1 MKCTCFAFDFQHAS
15 DKVPPTGSGVKARVS
30 LEDVETSSTTTE
42 SSESFAADQRDIDD
56 LSKPSTG
63 KGSKKNNKQQASSK
77 IAAEAVKKSAV
88 AAATG
93 KQPSGKNSG
102 CKQATPVEKK
112 AVANCVKANNA
123 TAVAAGEKQV
133 TSVKANGA
141 TTKPGLV
148 KQKSTDGTD
157 GVGNGS
163 VSSSP
168 VLSSAANATPP
179 PFEPQQVLSMFLHS
193 IALKIKHSVVSGLS
207 VHEVTQRYISV
218 CGFVFV
224 LWLSSCKCSEYSLHW
239 VLRLWV

>member
-102 CKQATPVEKK
+102 CKQATAVEKK
-112 AVANCVKANNA
+112 AVVNCVKANNA
-123 TAVAAGEKQV
+123 TAGAAGEKQV

-163 VSSSP
+163 VSLSP

-179 PFEPQQVLSMFLHS
+179 PFEPQQVLSMVLHS
-193 IALKIKHSVVSGLS
+193 FALEIKHSVVLKS
-207 VHEVTQRYISV
+207 VFFI
-218 CGFVFV
+218 
-224 LWLSSCKCSEYSLHW
+224 KLHFFC
-239 VLRLWV
+239 RGSRRSI

>member
-207 VHEVTQRYISV
+207 VHEVTQFTSP
-218 CGFVFV
+218 FAA
-224 LWLSSCKCSEYSLHW
+224 SSLFYG
-239 VLRLWV
+239 

>member
-15 DKVPPTGSGVKARVS
+15 DKVPPTGSGVKARGS

-102 CKQATPVEKK
+102 CKQATAVEKK
-112 AVANCVKANNA
+112 AVVNCVKANNA
-123 TAVAAGEKQV
+123 TAGAAGEKQV

-163 VSSSP
+163 ASSSP

-179 PFEPQQVLSMFLHS
+179 PFEPQQVHSMVLHS
-193 IALKIKHSVVSGLS
+193 FALKIKHSVVLKS
-207 VHEVTQRYISV
+207 VFFI
-218 CGFVFV
+218 
-224 LWLSSCKCSEYSLHW
+224 KCTFSAVVARPVYK
-239 VLRLWV
+239 